1 MKKTSISIALSVLL
15 LFFIVHLSVGLN
27 SESIIRLKE
36 AGLSDQT
43 IQVIIAQKVI
53 ETAAFT
59 VEEIVNMKKAGL
71 SEETIRMVI
80 NESSFLKHSHPI
92 VYGQAIRPI
101 QFTTA
106 QDIIELKKA
115 GISDDVIQAIITV
128 VGESTESERSEALD
142 LLEEMKIRID
152 LRGN

>member
-1 MKKTSISIALSVLL
+1 MKKTSISIAVSIVLV
-15 LFFIVHLSVGLN
+15 LFIIHPGVGLN
-27 SESIIRLKE
+27 SESIIQLKK
-36 AGLSDQT
+36 AGLSDET
-43 IQVIIAQKVI
+43 IQVIVAQKII

-59 VEEIVNMKKAGL
+59 VEEIVDMKKAGL
-71 SEETIRMVI
+71 SDATIRMI
-80 NESSFLKHSHPI
+80 MNESSFLKHSQPI
-92 VYGQAIRPI
+92 VYGKAIRSI

-128 VGESTESERSEALD
+128 VGDSNESERDEALD
-142 LLEEMKIRID
+142 LLEEMNIRID

>member
-1 MKKTSISIALSVLL
+1 MKKTTIRAALSILL
-15 LFFIVHLSVGLN
+15 VFFIIHPGAGLN

-36 AGLSDQT
+36 AGLSDET
-43 IQVIIAQKVI
+43 IQVIVAQKII

-71 SEETIRMVI
+71 SDETIRMVI
-80 NESSFLKHSHPI
+80 NESSFLKHSQPI
-92 VYGQAIRPI
+92 VYGKAIRSI
-101 QFTTA
+101 QFTTV

-128 VGESTESERSEALD
+128 VGESNETERNEALD
-142 LLEEMKIRID
+142 LLEKMNIRID

>member
-1 MKKTSISIALSVLL
+1 MKKTPIGITVSILLVL
-15 LFFIVHLSVGLN
+15 FIVQLGIGLN

-36 AGLSDQT
+36 AGLSDET

-71 SEETIRMVI
+71 SDETIRMAI
-80 NESSFLKHSHPI
+80 NESSYLKHFQPI
-92 VYGQAIRPI
+92 VYGKAIRSI

-106 QDIIELKKA
+106 QDIIELKEA

-128 VGESTESERSEALD
+128 VGDSNESERKQALD
-142 LLEEMKIRID
+142 LLKDMNIRID

>member
-1 MKKTSISIALSVLL
+1 MRKTSISIAVSIVLV
-15 LFFIVHLSVGLN
+15 LFIIHPGVGLN
-27 SESIIRLKE
+27 SESIIRLKD
-36 AGLSDQT
+36 AGISDET
-43 IQVIIAQKVI
+43 IQVIVAQRII

-59 VEEIVNMKKAGL
+59 VEEIVDMKKAGL
-71 SEETIRMVI
+71 SDATIRMII
-80 NESSFLKHSHPI
+80 NESSFLKHSQPI
-92 VYGQAIRPI
+92 VYGKAIRSI

-128 VGESTESERSEALD
+128 VGDSNESERDEALD
-142 LLEEMKIRID
+142 LLKEMNIRID

>member
-15 LFFIVHLSVGLN
+15 VFLVIHPGVGLN
-27 SESIIRLKE
+27 SESIIRLKK

-43 IQVIIAQKVI
+43 IQVIVAQKVI

-59 VEEIVNMKKAGL
+59 VEEIVDMKKAGL
-71 SEETIRMVI
+71 SEETIQMIIR
-80 NESSFLKHSHPI
+80 ESSFLTHSQPI
-92 VYGQAIRPI
+92 VYGKAIRSI

-128 VGESTESERSEALD
+128 VGDSNESERNEALD
-142 LLEEMKIRID
+142 LLEDMNIRID
-152 LRGN
+152 LRGD

>member
-1 MKKTSISIALSVLL
+1 MKKTPISIALAILLVL
-15 LFFIVHLSVGLN
+15 FSIHPGVGLN

-36 AGLSDQT
+36 AGLSDET
-43 IQVIIAQKVI
+43 IQVIIAQKII

-71 SEETIRMVI
+71 SDETIRMVI
-80 NESSFLKHSHPI
+80 NESSFLKHSQPI
-92 VYGQAIRPI
+92 VYGKAIRSI

-115 GISDDVIQAIITV
+115 GISDDVIQAIITA
-128 VGESTESERSEALD
+128 VGDSSESERKEALD
-142 LLEEMKIRID
+142 LLEEMNIRID

>member
-1 MKKTSISIALSVLL
+1 MKKTPISIALSILLVL
-15 LFFIVHLSVGLN
+15 FIIHPGVGLN

-43 IQVIIAQKVI
+43 IQVIVAQKVI

-59 VEEIVNMKKAGL
+59 VEEIVDMKKAGL
-71 SEETIRMVI
+71 SEETIQMII
-80 NESSFLKHSHPI
+80 NESSFLKHSQPI
-92 VYGQAIRPI
+92 VYGKAIRSI

-128 VGESTESERSEALD
+128 VGDSNESERNEALD
-142 LLEEMKIRID
+142 LLEDMNIRID

>member
-1 MKKTSISIALSVLL
+1 MKKTPISIIFSILLVL
-15 LFFIVHLSVGLN
+15 FIIHPGAGLN

-43 IQVIIAQKVI
+43 IQVIVAQKVV

-80 NESSFLKHSHPI
+80 NESSFLKHSQPI
-92 VYGQAIRPI
+92 VYGKAIRSI

-115 GISDDVIQAIITV
+115 GISDEVIQAIITV
-128 VGESTESERSEALD
+128 AGDSNESERNEALD
-142 LLEEMKIRID
+142 LLEDMNIRID